1 MITWLLETERHE
13 RPWCGPQ
20 LEILEVRYSGRTL
33 ELMCILP
40 KLLGAL
46 VFIFPVTVTVGTISL
61 KIQKQA

>member
-1 MITWLLETERHE
+1 MVRS
-13 RPWCGPQ
+13 Q

-33 ELMCILP
+33 ELMCILL
-40 KLLGAL
+40 KAAGAL